1 MPSYEYRCNH
11 CGRQLMFSY
20 RTYKEYDAAERTCPH
35 CGSADLT
42 RLISRVSIAKPT
54 QKYSNMSSNQML
66 SVLEGGDTREIGTL
80 FQQVGAAVPS
90 SDGEYHEVTNRLLQ
104 GEKPDSIESDLR
116 AKSEQQISQ
125 DHKTQAAD
133 KTS

>member
-1 MPSYEYRCNH
+1 MPSYEYRCTN
-11 CGRQLMFSY
+11 CGRPLTFSY
-20 RTYKEYDAAERTCPH
+20 RTYKEYDEAERTCPH

-42 RLISRVSIAKPT
+42 RLISRVSIAKST
-54 QKYSNMSSNQML
+54 QSYTNMSSNQML
-66 SVLEGGDTREIGTL
+66 SVLEGGDSREIGTL

-116 AKSEQQISQ
+116 GRSDQQIA
-125 DHKTQAAD
+125 TD
-133 KTS
+133 KKIASED

>member
-11 CGRQLMFSY
+11 CGRPLTFSY
-20 RTYKEYDAAERTCPH
+20 RTYKEYDEAERTCPH

-66 SVLEGGDTREIGTL
+66 SVLEGGDSREIGTL

-116 AKSEQQISQ
+116 GRADQQIAS
-125 DHKTQAAD
+125 D
-133 KTS
+133 KKIASED